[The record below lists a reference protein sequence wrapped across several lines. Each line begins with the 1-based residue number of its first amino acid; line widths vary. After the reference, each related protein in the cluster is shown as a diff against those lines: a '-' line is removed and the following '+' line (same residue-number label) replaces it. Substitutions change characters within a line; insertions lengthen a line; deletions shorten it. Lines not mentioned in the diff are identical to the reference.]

1 MIDAVR
7 WIRFRPSPLVKFI
20 SNRFDRFERFAV
32 DVVLERRWGF
42 RASVFRYFLWM
53 LSGLYRLG
61 VRWRLWWYESR
72 LGGVHALGCLVVSVG
87 NLTVGGTGKT
97 PVVELFARELT
108 RRGRKVAVLSRG
120 YKSQPAPFP
129 QELLDRFRPMDRRHP
144 PRVVSDGR
152 SLLLDSEMAGDEPFM
167 LASNLQHV
175 LVLVDKN
182 RVKSGLF
189 AIRKYGCDTL
199 LLDDGLQFL
208 KLKERLDIVLVDSEA
223 PFANRYLLPRGLLR
237 EPPEQLRRAHI
248 IFITKCD
255 GRDLSEL
262 RAEMRRYNGHA
273 AFVECAHRPVHLEEI
288 FTHEVRPLS
297 DLNGMRVGT
306 ISGIAR
312 PESFEEGLRKLGVEL
327 IYSRRYADHHRFSE
341 GEIAKMFERAKARG
355 ARAVITTEKDS
366 VRFPRLGK
374 RPLPVYFL
382 RVEIAIIRGHE
393 AFNQCVEQMCR
404 YNDAGVE
411 LQAPIDPVLE
421 PSI

>member
-1 MIDAVR
+1 MK
-7 WIRFRPSPLVKFI
+7 L
-20 SNRFDRFERFAV
+20 SNRFDRLEQFAV
-32 DVVLERRWGF
+32 DVILERRWGF
-42 RASVFRYFLWM
+42 RAGLFRLFLWM

-61 VRWRLWWYESR
+61 VKWRLWWFETR
-72 LGGVHALGCLVVSVG
+72 LGSVHALGCLVVSVG

-120 YKSQPAPFP
+120 YKSHPAPFP
-129 QELLDRFRPMDRRHP
+129 QKLIDRFLPLEKRHP

-167 LASNLQHV
+167 LASNLQDV
-175 LVLVDKN
+175 LVLVDSD
-182 RVKSGLF
+182 RVKSGLH
-189 AIRKYGCDTL
+189 AIRKFGCDTL

-208 KLKERLDIVLVDSEA
+208 RLKERIDIVLVDSET

-262 RAEMRRYNGHA
+262 RAEMRRYNRHA
-273 AFVECAHRPVHLEEI
+273 EFVECAHKAIHLEEI
-288 FTHEVRPLS
+288 FTHEIRPLA
-297 DLNGMRVGT
+297 DLQGLRVGS

-312 PESFEEGLRKLGVEL
+312 PESFEQGLKKLGVEL
-327 IYSRRYADHHRFSE
+327 IYSKRFADHHRFSE
-341 GEIAKMFERAKARG
+341 NEIAKMFERTKARG

-366 VRFPRLGK
+366 VRFPRVGK

-382 RVEIAIIRGHE
+382 RVEIEIIRGHE
-393 AFNQCVEQMCR
+393 AFRHCVDQMCR
-404 YNDAGVE
+404 YQEVPLETALVPAG
-411 LQAPIDPVLE
+411 
-421 PSI
+421 

>member
-1 MIDAVR
+1 MPRA
-7 WIRFRPSPLVKFI
+7 
-20 SNRFDRFERFAV
+20 SNRFDQLEQFAV
-32 DVVLERRWGF
+32 EVILERRWGF
-42 RASVFRYFLWM
+42 RAGLFRLLLWM
-53 LSGLYRLG
+53 LSWIYRL
-61 VRWRLWWYESR
+61 VIQARLWWFEHR
-72 LGGVHALGCLVVSVG
+72 LGPVHALGCLVISVG

-129 QELLDRFRPMDRRHP
+129 QALADRFRPLERRRP

-167 LASNLQHV
+167 LASNLKDV
-175 LVLVDKN
+175 LVLVDKD
-182 RVKSGLF
+182 RVKSGLH
-189 AIRKYGCDTL
+189 AIRKFGCDTL

-208 KLKERLDIVLVDSEA
+208 RLKERIDIVLVDRES

-237 EPPEQLRRAHI
+237 EPPEQLRRANI

-262 RAEMRRYNGHA
+262 KAELRRYNGHA
-273 AFVECAHRPVHLEEI
+273 EFVECSHKPLHLEEI
-288 FTHEVRPLS
+288 FTHEVKPLS
-297 DLNGMRVGT
+297 FLKDLRVGS

-312 PESFEEGLRKLGVEL
+312 PESFEEGLKKLGVEL
-327 IYSRRYADHHRFSE
+327 IYSRRFADHHRFSE
-341 GEIAKMFERAKARG
+341 SEIAKMFERSKARS
-355 ARAVITTEKDS
+355 ARAVITTEKDA

-382 RVEIAIIRGHE
+382 RVEIEIIRGHD
-393 AFNQCVEQMCR
+393 AFERCLEQMCR
-404 YNDAGVE
+404 YNE
-411 LQAPIDPVLE
+411 EPV
-421 PSI
+421 PA

>member
-1 MIDAVR
+1 MA
-7 WIRFRPSPLVKFI
+7 
-20 SNRFDRFERFAV
+20 SNRVFDRLEQFGV
-32 DVVLERRWGF
+32 DVIMERRWGF
-42 RASVFRYFLWM
+42 RAGLFRFFLWM

-61 VRWRLWWYESR
+61 VRGRLWWFETR
-72 LGGVHALGCLVVSVG
+72 LGSVHALGCLVVSVG

-120 YKSQPAPFP
+120 YKSQPPPFP
-129 QELLDRFRPMDRRHP
+129 QQLVDSFRPLELRRP

-167 LASNLQHV
+167 LASNLKEV
-175 LVLVDKN
+175 LVLVDKD
-182 RVKSGLF
+182 RVKSGLH
-189 AIRKYGCDTL
+189 AIRKYNCDTL

-208 KLKERLDIVLVDSEA
+208 RLKERIDVVLVDRES

-237 EPPEQLRRAHI
+237 EPPEQLCRANI

-262 RAEMRRYNGHA
+262 RAELRRYNRHA
-273 AFVECAHRPVHLEEI
+273 EFVECTHKPLHLEEV
-288 FTHEVRPLS
+288 FTHEVKPLS
-297 DLNGMRVGT
+297 FLKDLRVGA
-306 ISGIAR
+306 ISGIAK
-312 PESFEEGLRKLGVEL
+312 PESFEEGLKKLGVEL

-341 GEIAKMFERAKARG
+341 GEIAKMFERTKARG

-382 RVEIAIIRGHE
+382 RVEIDILRGHD
-393 AFNQCVEQMCR
+393 AFERCLDKMCQ
-404 YNDAGVE
+404 YDESISAPA
-411 LQAPIDPVLE
+411 QATGE
-421 PSI
+421 PALT

>member
-1 MIDAVR
+1 MK
-7 WIRFRPSPLVKFI
+7 RFTT
-20 SNRFDRFERFAV
+20 RFDRLERFAV
-32 DVVLERRWGF
+32 DVILERRWGF
-42 RASVFRYFLWM
+42 RASLFRFFLWI

-61 VRWRLWWYESR
+61 VGWRLWWFDTR
-72 LGGVHALGCLVVSVG
+72 LGSVHALGCLVISVG

-129 QELLDRFRPMDRRHP
+129 QDLFDRFRPLERRHP

-167 LASNLQHV
+167 LASNLKDV
-175 LVLVDKN
+175 LVLVDRD
-182 RVKSGLF
+182 RVKSGLH
-189 AIRKYGCDTL
+189 AIKKFGCDTL

-208 KLKERLDIVLVDSEA
+208 RLKERLDIVLIDSES
-223 PFANRYLLPRGLLR
+223 PFANRHLLPRGLLR

-255 GRDLSEL
+255 GRDLSGL
-262 RAEMRRYNGHA
+262 YAEMRRYNGHA
-273 AFVECAHRPVHLEEI
+273 KFVECAHRPMHLEEI
-288 FTHEVRPLS
+288 FTHEIRPLTE
-297 DLNGMRVGT
+297 LKELRVGT

-312 PESFEEGLRKLGVEL
+312 PESFEDGLKKLGVEL

-382 RVEIAIIRGHE
+382 RVEIEIIRGHE
-393 AFNQCVEQMCR
+393 AFDECVEQMCR
-404 YNDAGVE
+404 YREEGSVRRE
-411 LQAPIDPVLE
+411 E
-421 PSI
+421 PASLVPAR

>member
-1 MIDAVR
+1 MA
-7 WIRFRPSPLVKFI
+7 
-20 SNRFDRFERFAV
+20 SNRFDRLEQFAV
-32 DVVLERRWGF
+32 DVILERRWGF
-42 RASVFRYFLWM
+42 RAGVFRLFLWV

-61 VRWRLWWYESR
+61 VHWRLWWFESR
-72 LGGVHALGCLVVSVG
+72 LGSVHALGCLVVSVG

-120 YKSQPAPFP
+120 YKSQPVPFA
-129 QELLDRFRPMDRRHP
+129 QSFGDRFRPRENRHP
-144 PRVVSDGR
+144 PRIVSDGR

-167 LASNLQHV
+167 LASNLKDV
-175 LVLVDKN
+175 MVLVDKD
-182 RVKSGLF
+182 RVKSGLH
-189 AIRKYGCDTL
+189 AIRKFGCDTL

-208 KLKERLDIVLVDSEA
+208 RLKERIDIVLVDRES

-237 EPPEQLRRAHI
+237 EPPEQLRRADI

-262 RAEMRRYNGHA
+262 REELRRYNKHA
-273 AFVECAHRPVHLEEI
+273 EFVECSHKPLHLEEI
-288 FTHEVRPLS
+288 FTHEVMPLS
-297 DLNGMRVGT
+297 FLKDLRVGT

-327 IYSRRYADHHRFSE
+327 IYSRRFADHHRFSE
-341 GEIAKMFERAKARG
+341 NEIARMFERSKARG

-382 RVEIAIIRGHE
+382 RVEIDIIRGHD
-393 AFNQCVEQMCR
+393 AFHRCLERMCT
-404 YNDAGVE
+404 YDE
-411 LQAPIDPVLE
+411 IPMPVRSPE
-421 PSI
+421 PALVTT

>member
-1 MIDAVR
+1 M
-7 WIRFRPSPLVKFI
+7 KI
-20 SNRFDRFERFAV
+20 STNRFDRIERFAV
-32 DVVLERRWGF
+32 DVILGRRWGF
-42 RASVFRYFLWM
+42 RASLFRLFLWV
-53 LSGLYRLG
+53 LSQIYRVV
-61 VRWRLWWYESR
+61 VRWRLWWFETR
-72 LGGVHALGCLVVSVG
+72 LGSVHALGALVISVG

-129 QELLDRFRPMDRRHP
+129 QALLDRFRPMERRHP
-144 PRVVSDGR
+144 PRVVSDGK

-167 LASNLQHV
+167 LASNLKDV
-175 LVLVDKN
+175 LVLVDRD
-182 RVKSGLF
+182 RVKSGLH
-189 AIRKYGCDTL
+189 AIRKFGCDTL

-208 KLKERLDIVLVDSEA
+208 RLKERIDIVLIDSEA
-223 PFANRYLLPRGLLR
+223 PFANRFLLPRGLLR

-255 GRDLSEL
+255 GRDLSDL
-262 RAEMRRYNGHA
+262 RAEMRRYNRHA
-273 AFVECAHRPVHLEEI
+273 EFVECAHRPTHLEEI
-288 FTHEVRPLS
+288 FTHEIRPLS
-297 DLNGMRVGT
+297 DLKDLRIGA

-312 PESFEEGLRKLGVEL
+312 PESFEDGLKKLGVDL

-341 GEIAKMFERAKARG
+341 GEIAKMFERTKARG

-382 RVEIAIIRGHE
+382 RVEIEIIRGHD
-393 AFNQCVEQMCR
+393 AFERCIAQMCR
-404 YNDAGVE
+404 YQEEAGEAVGSGV
-411 LQAPIDPVLE
+411 LAPTA
-421 PSI
+421 